1 MSFFF
6 FLLMRKLL
14 VDKKTNVRELARQ
27 NALLDV
33 THLLYIGYTLLTSG
47 AGCIRSGCLFLTCCT
62 LFWLFNGFLFF
73 CEISLSLQRIR
84 FKEGSFLVN

>member
-14 VDKKTNVRELARQ
+14 VDKKTNVRELAQQ

-47 AGCIRSGCLFLTCCT
+47 AGCIRSAVSLFDVLYIV
-62 LFWLFNGFLFF
+62 LAL
-73 CEISLSLQRIR
+73 
-84 FKEGSFLVN
+84 